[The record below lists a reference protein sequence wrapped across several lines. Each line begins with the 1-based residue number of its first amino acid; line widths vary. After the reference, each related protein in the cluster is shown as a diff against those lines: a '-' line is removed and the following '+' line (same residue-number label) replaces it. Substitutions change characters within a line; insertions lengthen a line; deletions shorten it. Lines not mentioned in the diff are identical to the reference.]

1 MQGTMFYVFALGFV
15 LFVAG
20 AVLIIRKAAQ
30 QGVVWTLVS
39 IVPGL
44 NLLFVFSHWNQAHRG
59 FLMSIVG
66 VLVAAGGFYGGG
78 DKGVCEQL
86 AEFGWRNTA
95 ICSIDLQR
103 PGDVAVPN
111 QAEVE
116 AKGLAD
122 KKEPENDYS
131 EYMQPKIVP
140 LPPKGS
146 IKKLPDSNVKMAWQ
160 VLSPKLAPSF
170 VGRVIRI
177 SMDTGETK
185 EGVMTKADDDSLYIQ
200 QNLGGGTADLQ
211 YSYSD
216 LHQILVYA
224 PQGSVAQALSV
235 LQAQQQSL
243 QNANQPVPSPAT
255 VPVQPTAA
263 QPAPAQPAA
272 TTAPAQ
278 SAAPTQPAASQPAP
292 ATAPAAQPATDQAA
306 PAAPAQP
313 ATSQP
318 APATAPTQPATDQA
332 APAAPAQPAAT
343 QPAPITAPAQPA
355 TDEPAP
361 TQPATDEPDTT
372 SQSTTPAQPAANQSV
387 ASQNAAPAQTAAQQ
401 Q

>member
-1 MQGTMFYVFALGFV
+1 MQDTMFYVFALGFV

-39 IVPGL
+39 IIPGL

-140 LPPKGS
+140 LPPKDS

-177 SMDTGETK
+177 STDTGETK

-224 PQGSVAQALSV
+224 PQGSVSQALSV

-243 QNANQPVPSPAT
+243 QNANQPVPSPTT

-263 QPAPAQPAA
+263 LPAP
-272 TTAPAQ
+272 TTAPATDQ
-278 SAAPTQPAASQPAP
+278 MAPEQPAASLPAP
-292 ATAPAAQPATDQAA
+292 TTAPATDQAA
-306 PAAPAQP
+306 PAPPVAPAQP

-332 APAAPAQPAAT
+332 APDQPAAPAQPATSQPAPATAPT
-343 QPAPITAPAQPA
+343 QPAVPA
-355 TDEPAP
+355 
-361 TQPATDEPDTT
+361 QPATDEPDTT

-387 ASQNAAPAQTAAQQ
+387 ASQTAVPAQPAASQPAVQQ